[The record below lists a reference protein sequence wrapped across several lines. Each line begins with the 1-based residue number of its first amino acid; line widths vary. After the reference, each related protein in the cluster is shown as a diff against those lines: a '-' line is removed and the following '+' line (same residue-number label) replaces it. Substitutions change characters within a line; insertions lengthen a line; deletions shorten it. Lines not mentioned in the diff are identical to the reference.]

1 MEEENVDIEESI
13 DEDVDTDTD
22 VEEDID
28 VEEDADVNTEIEDKA
43 RRMGWVKEDNFKGDK
58 DRWISAEKFLE
69 RGETELP
76 IMRERMKKLDGT
88 VVGLKKTISS
98 MKKTF
103 GDFREYQKGLSEKAY
118 AKALKDIT
126 QKQRVAAE
134 DGDLETF
141 DKMEEEKGNLTLDI
155 PVYENNEKS
164 ESEREFDD
172 WLTDNKWFNKNKKL
186 RNYAA
191 KMSEIISEETGL
203 TGIELYNEVKAETK
217 ERYPN
222 EFKGET
228 PRNRKKATMV
238 VADGETKPV
247 GKKQTFGNLPAS
259 AKKACGRFIKEI
271 PGFTKEEFLKNYEW

>member
-1 MEEENVDIEESI
+1 MEEENVEENVEENIDTDVDVDEDEDINT
-13 DEDVDTDTD
+13 DVDTD
-22 VEEDID
+22 VEDR
-28 VEEDADVNTEIEDKA
+28 A

-58 DRWISAEKFLE
+58 NRWVSAEKFLE

-88 VVGLKKTISS
+88 VVGLKNTISS

-126 QKQRVAAE
+126 KKQRLAAE

-141 DKMEEEKGNLTLDI
+141 DRMEEEKSNLTLDI
-155 PVYENNEKS
+155 PEYVDNRKS
-164 ESEREFDD
+164 ESEEEFDD
-172 WLTDNKWFNKNKKL
+172 WLSENKWFNKNKKL

-191 KMSEIISEETGL
+191 KMSEFISDETGL
-203 TGIELYNEVKAETK
+203 TGIDLYNEVKKETK
-217 ERYPN
+217 DRYPEDFEEN
-222 EFKGET
+222 NA
-228 PRNRKKATMV
+228 PRRRRRATTV
-238 VADGETKPV
+238 VSDGETKPNK
-247 GKKQTFGNLPAS
+247 KKQTFGNLPAS
-259 AKKACGRFIKEI
+259 AKEACGRFIKDI